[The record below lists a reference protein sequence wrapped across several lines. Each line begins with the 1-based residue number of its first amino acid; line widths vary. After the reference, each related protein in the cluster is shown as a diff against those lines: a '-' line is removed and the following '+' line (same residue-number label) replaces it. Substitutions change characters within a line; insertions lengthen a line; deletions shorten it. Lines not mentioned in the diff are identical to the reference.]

1 MFSLLYHWPCS
12 FIKSWQAIAQAYCK
26 VFDLFRQ
33 NLKNTQLN
41 RSSTDVSTVWM
52 TQDILILILPFISTH
67 DASGLLDVILSKEVL
82 TNPDNGVQKRGYKI
96 LARLVEGGKVSLDV
110 ESMINQLDG
119 FSDGLSPAA
128 KKVHLLACDRYVL

>member
-1 MFSLLYHWPCS
+1 M
-12 FIKSWQAIAQAYCK
+12 
-26 VFDLFRQ
+26 
-33 NLKNTQLN
+33 KNTQLN
-41 RSSTDVSTVWM
+41 HSSTDVSSVVAM
-52 TQDILILILPFISTH
+52 TQDILVLILPYLSTH

-119 FSDGLSPAA
+119 FSDGLCPAA